1 MYIGTWRAP
10 FRHTFFISNNMEEP
24 RKDNFAAGSSTES
37 EAIEYAIAD
46 VITGRPHEF
55 AVGSERLRLYPVT
68 LAKLYLLKP
77 YIRELGINENRNPY
91 MEALRIAVQ
100 HKDVCVA
107 LLAIYTSPNGYS
119 SLFDTRARASRR
131 EVLAK
136 ADKESLATMLV
147 TVLKADKTEQI
158 IRHLGIDKDQGRLR
172 EVMKV
177 KLKHSKNSLSFG
189 GVSIFGSFIGQLKE
203 MGYSDDEILYE
214 RPYSFLR
221 LMLADKTCS
230 VYLSDEELLEV
241 PDTSGGAMLNGDDP
255 ASVAKLKNMLA
266 GKGVKF
272 N

>member
-1 MYIGTWRAP
+1 
-10 FRHTFFISNNMEEP
+10 MEEQ
-24 RKDNFAAGSSTES
+24 KGNGTTGGSTES

-68 LAKLYLLKP
+68 LAKLYILRP
-77 YIRELGINENRNPY
+77 YIRELGINENRSPY

-100 HKDVCVA
+100 HKDACVA
-107 LLAIYTSPNGYS
+107 LLAIYTSPNSYS

-172 EVMKV
+172 EVMEV
-177 KLKHSKNSLSFG
+177 KRKSSKNNLSFG
-189 GVSIFGSFIGQLKE
+189 GLSIFGSFIGQLKE

-230 VYLSDEELLEV
+230 VYLSDEELREV
-241 PDTSGGAMLNGDDP
+241 SDTSGGTMLDGDDP
-255 ASVAKLKNMLA
+255 ASFAKLKNMLA
-266 GKGVKF
+266 GKGIRFIQTIK
-272 N
+272 